1 MTGASWMQAAANAAA
16 EHEPC
21 VSVAPEI
28 VPGRV
33 LHIDG
38 DMIAYWA
45 GGNDDTTI
53 ETSRNVAANKI
64 DTMREYAGAERVI
77 VHLTAAS
84 STKGDRFLI
93 STVKPYQGQR
103 KSGRKPKNWAY
114 LREWL
119 ETYAGPAFRVKNWAT
134 READDGLSFFAYYE
148 GAECVMST
156 KDKDM
161 RMLPGLHLDWD
172 TMALTFVPRGAYSVV
187 AGGLQYGHKWF
198 WLQMLHGDTADN
210 IPGLPHYVDEDG
222 KKKLCGPKTAENF
235 LKDTENNGEAFAI
248 VRNLYESFYADD
260 WADRLLEQAL
270 LLWLRNDRDA
280 DMGNVFHV
288 LPPHPKLEAALVAVR
303 KRVKEKYD
311 EAHRLTGQSPA
322 RQDAL

>member
-1 MTGASWMQAAANAAA
+1 MTDTSWMQAAANAAA
-16 EHEPC
+16 EQEPC
-21 VSVAPEI
+21 VSQAPEI

-119 ETYAGPAFRVKNWAT
+119 ETYTGPAFRVKNWAT
-134 READDGLSFFAYYE
+134 READDGLAFFAYYD
-148 GAECVMST
+148 GAECVMCT

-161 RMLPGLHLDWD
+161 RMLPGLHMDWD

-187 AGGLQYGHKWF
+187 SGGLQYGHKWF
-198 WLQMLHGDTADN
+198 WLQMLQGDTADN
-210 IPGLPHYVDEDG
+210 IPGLPYYVDEKG
-222 KKKLCGPKTAENF
+222 SKKQCGPATAEKF
-235 LKDTENNGEAFAI
+235 LADTTSNVDAFVT
-248 VRNLYESFYADD
+248 VRTLYESFYDSD
-260 WADRLLEQAL
+260 WPHRMMEQAL
-270 LLWLRNDRDA
+270 LLWLRHDRDA
-280 DMGNVFHV
+280 DMGNVWSIFPHI
-288 LPPHPKLEAALVAVR
+288 PPLAHALDLIR
-303 KRVKEKYD
+303 NRVKDKYD